1 MVDNGDTRRHALS
14 FRRVTR
20 PPART
25 ANGERR
31 TANGE
36 RRTANGERRTANGER
51 RTANGE
57 AFAACHTVIAAHVD
71 FDAIARPSPCR
82 AHHPVARVN
91 RISVISD
98 GTPKRFGGPQ

>member
-1 MVDNGDTRRHALS
+1 MEHVCMVDNGDTRRHALS

-20 PPART
+20 PSA
-25 ANGERR
+25 R

-57 AFAACHTVIAAHVD
+57 AFAACHTVIAARFD
-71 FDAIARPSPCR
+71 FDDIAPITQSR
-82 AHHPVARVN
+82 ASTGSA
-91 RISVISD
+91 
-98 GTPKRFGGPQ
+98 

>member
-20 PPART
+20 PPA
-25 ANGERR
+25 
-31 TANGE
+31 
-36 RRTANGERRTANGER
+36 RTANGER